1 MFVLKIKEPLKKI
14 TEDEKNRKLIL
25 PVLLA
30 SIVFVCVLIA
40 VFYFAG
46 TKSGGRDKNAVSER
60 REPNKGISDEGVTVK
75 NNDESS
81 QDKSENNS
89 IEESRKKADMVIIKD
104 ENKNSGEKDTKKS
117 ENNGVSGESGSLKDG
132 EKDSSGKTESGD
144 KEKENEPPDVL
155 KIINDLRDKTMA
167 KVKGYIN
174 EDISPLSVEITA
186 EDNIAL
192 REKLMKY
199 DLYVD
204 ILKADNEKDREL
216 IEKVNTY
223 DRDEVKDFSY

>member
-1 MFVLKIKEPLKKI
+1 MLKFKEPLKKI

-30 SIVFVCVLIA
+30 SIVIVCVLIA

-46 TKSGGRDKNAVSER
+46 TKSSVKNKNAVSGR
-60 REPNKGISDEGVTVK
+60 REPNKGISDNGVTVK
-75 NNDESS
+75 NNDKEN
-81 QDKSENNS
+81 KSESDDNS

-104 ENKNSGEKDTKKS
+104 KDKNGGEKSTKNNKNSG
-117 ENNGVSGESGSLKDG
+117 VSGDNNSSN
-132 EKDSSGKTESGD
+132 KDSKDNSGD
-144 KEKENEPPDVL
+144 SESEDKKNETPDVL

-199 DLYVD
+199 GLYVD
-204 ILKADNEKDREL
+204 VLEADNEKDKEL
-216 IEKVNTY
+216 IEKINTY

>member
-1 MFVLKIKEPLKKI
+1 MLTIKEPLKKI

-30 SIVFVCVLIA
+30 SIVLVCVLIA

-46 TKSGGRDKNAVSER
+46 TKSSGRDKNAVSGR
-60 REPNKGISDEGVTVK
+60 REPNKGISDEGPLVK
-75 NNDESS
+75 NNDEDS
-81 QDKSENNS
+81 QSKSENNS

-104 ENKNSGEKDTKKS
+104 KNKNSGEDDTKKS
-117 ENNGVSGESGSLKDG
+117 ENSGVSGERGSLKDG

-199 DLYVD
+199 GLYVD
-204 ILKADNEKDREL
+204 VLEADNEKDREL

>member
-1 MFVLKIKEPLKKI
+1 MKIKEPLKKI

-25 PVLLA
+25 PVLLV
-30 SIVFVCVLIA
+30 SILFVCGLIA

-46 TKSGGRDKNAVSER
+46 TKSSGGNKNAVSGR
-60 REPNKGISDEGVTVK
+60 REPNNGISDEGVTVK
-75 NNDESS
+75 NNGEDS
-81 QDKSENNS
+81 QSKSNDNS
-89 IEESRKKADMVIIKD
+89 VEESRKKADMVIIKD
-104 ENKNSGEKDTKKS
+104 KDKNGGEKSTKNNENSDVSVDNNSSNKDSKDNSGNSESEDKK
-117 ENNGVSGESGSLKDG
+117 
-132 EKDSSGKTESGD
+132 
-144 KEKENEPPDVL
+144 NETPDVL

-199 DLYVD
+199 GLYVNV
-204 ILKADNEKDREL
+204 LEADNKKDREL
-216 IEKVNTY
+216 IEKINTY

>member
-25 PVLLA
+25 PVLLV
-30 SIVFVCVLIA
+30 SILFVCVLIA

-46 TKSGGRDKNAVSER
+46 TKSSDGNKNAVSGR

-75 NNDESS
+75 NNGEDS
-81 QDKSENNS
+81 QSKSNDNS
-89 IEESRKKADMVIIKD
+89 VEESRKKADMVIIKYKD
-104 ENKNSGEKDTKKS
+104 KNGGEKSTKNNENSDVSVDNNSSNKDSKDNSGNSEPEDKK
-117 ENNGVSGESGSLKDG
+117 
-132 EKDSSGKTESGD
+132 
-144 KEKENEPPDVL
+144 NETPDVL

-199 DLYVD
+199 GLYVNV
-204 ILKADNEKDREL
+204 LEADNKKDREL
-216 IEKVNTY
+216 IEKINTY

>member
-1 MFVLKIKEPLKKI
+1 MLTIKEPLKKI

-30 SIVFVCVLIA
+30 SIVLVCVLIA

-46 TKSGGRDKNAVSER
+46 TKSNSRDKNAVSGR
-60 REPNKGISDEGVTVK
+60 REPNKGISDEGSLIK
-75 NNDESS
+75 NNDEDS
-81 QDKSENNS
+81 QSKSEDNS
-89 IEESRKKADMVIIKD
+89 IEESRKKTDMVIIKD
-104 ENKNSGEKDTKKS
+104 KDKNGGEKSTKNNENSDVSREKDSLKSGEKD
-117 ENNGVSGESGSLKDG
+117 NSGE
-132 EKDSSGKTESGD
+132 TEQGD
-144 KEKENEPPDVL
+144 KENETPDVL
-155 KIINDLRDKTMA
+155 KIINDLREKTMA

-199 DLYVD
+199 GLYVD
-204 ILKADNEKDREL
+204 VLKADNEKDREL

-223 DRDEVKDFSY
+223 DRDEVKDFYY

>member
-25 PVLLA
+25 PVLLV
-30 SIVFVCVLIA
+30 SILFVCVLIA

-46 TKSGGRDKNAVSER
+46 TKSSDGNKNAVSGR
-60 REPNKGISDEGVTVK
+60 REPNNGISDEGVTVK
-75 NNDESS
+75 NNGEDS
-81 QDKSENNS
+81 QSKSNDNS
-89 IEESRKKADMVIIKD
+89 VEESRKKADMVIIKD
-104 ENKNSGEKDTKKS
+104 KDKN
-117 ENNGVSGESGSLKDG
+117 DG
-132 EKDSSGKTESGD
+132 EKSTKNNENSDVSVDNNSSNKDSKDNSGNSEPED
-144 KEKENEPPDVL
+144 KKNETPDVL

-199 DLYVD
+199 GLYVNV
-204 ILKADNEKDREL
+204 LEADNKKDREL
-216 IEKVNTY
+216 IEKINTY

>member
-1 MFVLKIKEPLKKI
+1 MLTIKEPLKKI

-30 SIVFVCVLIA
+30 SIVLVCVLIA

-46 TKSGGRDKNAVSER
+46 TKSSTRDKNAVSGR
-60 REPNKGISDEGVTVK
+60 REPNKDISDEGLTIK
-75 NNDESS
+75 NNDKKN
-81 QDKSENNS
+81 KSKSDDDS

-104 ENKNSGEKDTKKS
+104 KDKNGGEEGTKNS
-117 ENNGVSGESGSLKDG
+117 ENSDISGDNNSLN
-132 EKDSSGKTESGD
+132 KDSKDNSGGSESGD
-144 KEKENEPPDVL
+144 KENETPDVL

-199 DLYVD
+199 GLYVD
-204 ILKADNEKDREL
+204 VLEADNEKDREL

>member
-25 PVLLA
+25 PVLLV
-30 SIVFVCVLIA
+30 SILFVCVLIA

-46 TKSGGRDKNAVSER
+46 TKSSDGNKNAVSGR
-60 REPNKGISDEGVTVK
+60 REPNNGISDEGVTVK
-75 NNDESS
+75 NNGEDS
-81 QDKSENNS
+81 QSKSNDNS
-89 IEESRKKADMVIIKD
+89 VEESRKKADMVIIKD
-104 ENKNSGEKDTKKS
+104 KDKNGGEKSTKNNENSDVSVDNNSSNKDSKDNSGNSEPEDKK
-117 ENNGVSGESGSLKDG
+117 
-132 EKDSSGKTESGD
+132 
-144 KEKENEPPDVL
+144 NETPDVL

-199 DLYVD
+199 GLYVNV
-204 ILKADNEKDREL
+204 LEADNKKDREL
-216 IEKVNTY
+216 IEKINTY

>member
-1 MFVLKIKEPLKKI
+1 MLTVKEPLKKI

-30 SIVFVCVLIA
+30 SIVLVCVLIA
-40 VFYFAG
+40 VFFLSG
-46 TKSGGRDKNAVSER
+46 TKSSGRDKNAASGR
-60 REPNKGISDEGVTVK
+60 REPNKGISDEGVTIK
-75 NNDESS
+75 NNDKENES
-81 QDKSENNS
+81 KSDDNS

-104 ENKNSGEKDTKKS
+104 KDKNGGEEDTKKS
-117 ENNGVSGESGSLKDG
+117 ENSGISGE
-132 EKDSSGKTESGD
+132 ED

-199 DLYVD
+199 GLYVD
-204 ILKADNEKDREL
+204 VLEADNEKDREL

>member
-1 MFVLKIKEPLKKI
+1 MLKIKEPLKKI

-30 SIVFVCVLIA
+30 SILIVCVLIA

-46 TKSGGRDKNAVSER
+46 TKSSTRDKNAVSER
-60 REPNKGISDEGVTVK
+60 REPNKGISDEGLTIK
-75 NNDESS
+75 NNDKKN
-81 QDKSENNS
+81 KSKSDDDS

-104 ENKNSGEKDTKKS
+104 KDKNGGEEDTKKS
-117 ENNGVSGESGSLKDG
+117 ENNGVNGERGSLKDG
-132 EKDSSGKTESGD
+132 EKDSSGETESGD

-155 KIINDLRDKTMA
+155 KIINDLREKTMA

-186 EDNIAL
+186 EDNITL

-199 DLYVD
+199 GLYVD
-204 ILKADNEKDREL
+204 VLKADNEKDREL

>member
-1 MFVLKIKEPLKKI
+1 MKIKEPLKKI

-25 PVLLA
+25 PVLLV
-30 SIVFVCVLIA
+30 SILFVCVLIA

-46 TKSGGRDKNAVSER
+46 TKSSDGNKNAVSGR
-60 REPNKGISDEGVTVK
+60 REPNNGISDEGVTVK
-75 NNDESS
+75 NNGEDS
-81 QDKSENNS
+81 QSKSNDNS
-89 IEESRKKADMVIIKD
+89 VEESRKKADMVIIKD
-104 ENKNSGEKDTKKS
+104 KDKNGGEKSTKNNENSDVSVDNNSSNKDSKDNSGNSESEDKK
-117 ENNGVSGESGSLKDG
+117 
-132 EKDSSGKTESGD
+132 
-144 KEKENEPPDVL
+144 NETPDVL

-199 DLYVD
+199 GLYVNV
-204 ILKADNEKDREL
+204 LEADNKKDREL
-216 IEKVNTY
+216 IEKINTY

>member
-1 MFVLKIKEPLKKI
+1 MKIKEPLKKI

-25 PVLLA
+25 PVLLV
-30 SIVFVCVLIA
+30 SILFVCVLIA

-46 TKSGGRDKNAVSER
+46 TKSSDGNKNAVSGR
-60 REPNKGISDEGVTVK
+60 REPNNGISDEGVTVK
-75 NNDESS
+75 NNGEDS
-81 QDKSENNS
+81 QSKSNDNS
-89 IEESRKKADMVIIKD
+89 VEESRKKADMVIIKD
-104 ENKNSGEKDTKKS
+104 KDKNGGEKSTKNNENSDVSVDNNSSNKDSKDNSGNSEPEDKK
-117 ENNGVSGESGSLKDG
+117 
-132 EKDSSGKTESGD
+132 
-144 KEKENEPPDVL
+144 NETPDVL

-199 DLYVD
+199 GLYVNV
-204 ILKADNEKDREL
+204 LEADNKKDREL
-216 IEKVNTY
+216 IEKINTY

>member
-1 MFVLKIKEPLKKI
+1 MKIKEPLKKI

-25 PVLLA
+25 PVLLV
-30 SIVFVCVLIA
+30 SILFVCVLIA

-46 TKSGGRDKNAVSER
+46 TKSSDGNKNAVSGR
-60 REPNKGISDEGVTVK
+60 REPNNGISDEGVTVK
-75 NNDESS
+75 NNGEDS
-81 QDKSENNS
+81 QSKSNDNS
-89 IEESRKKADMVIIKD
+89 VEESRKKADMVIIKYKD
-104 ENKNSGEKDTKKS
+104 KNGGEKSTKNNENSDVSVDNNSSNKDSKDNSGNSEPEDKK
-117 ENNGVSGESGSLKDG
+117 
-132 EKDSSGKTESGD
+132 
-144 KEKENEPPDVL
+144 NETPDVL

-199 DLYVD
+199 GLYVNV
-204 ILKADNEKDREL
+204 LEADNKKDREL
-216 IEKVNTY
+216 IEKINTY

>member
-1 MFVLKIKEPLKKI
+1 MKIKEPLKKI

-25 PVLLA
+25 PVLLV
-30 SIVFVCVLIA
+30 SILFACVLIA

-46 TKSGGRDKNAVSER
+46 TKSSDGNKNAVSGR
-60 REPNKGISDEGVTVK
+60 REPNNGISDEGVTVK
-75 NNDESS
+75 NNGEDS
-81 QDKSENNS
+81 QSKSNDNS
-89 IEESRKKADMVIIKD
+89 VEESRKKADMVIIKD
-104 ENKNSGEKDTKKS
+104 KDKNGGEKSTKNNENSDVSVDNNSSNKDSKDNSGNSEPEDKK
-117 ENNGVSGESGSLKDG
+117 
-132 EKDSSGKTESGD
+132 
-144 KEKENEPPDVL
+144 NETPDVL

-199 DLYVD
+199 GLYVNV
-204 ILKADNEKDREL
+204 LEADNKKDREL
-216 IEKVNTY
+216 IEKINTY

>member
-1 MFVLKIKEPLKKI
+1 MKIKEPLKKI

-25 PVLLA
+25 PVLLV
-30 SIVFVCVLIA
+30 SILFVCVLIA

-46 TKSGGRDKNAVSER
+46 TKSSDGNKNAVSGR

-75 NNDESS
+75 NNGEDS
-81 QDKSENNS
+81 QSKSNDNS
-89 IEESRKKADMVIIKD
+89 VEESRKKADMVIIKYKD
-104 ENKNSGEKDTKKS
+104 KNGGEKSTKNNENSDVSVDNNSSNKDSKDNSGNSEPEDKK
-117 ENNGVSGESGSLKDG
+117 
-132 EKDSSGKTESGD
+132 
-144 KEKENEPPDVL
+144 NETPDVL

-199 DLYVD
+199 GLYVNV
-204 ILKADNEKDREL
+204 LEADNKKDREL
-216 IEKVNTY
+216 IEKINTY

>member
-1 MFVLKIKEPLKKI
+1 MKIKEPLKKI

-25 PVLLA
+25 PVLLV
-30 SIVFVCVLIA
+30 SILFVCVLIA

-46 TKSGGRDKNAVSER
+46 TKSSDGNKNAVSGR
-60 REPNKGISDEGVTVK
+60 REPNNGISDEGVTVK
-75 NNDESS
+75 NNGEDS
-81 QDKSENNS
+81 QSKSNDNS
-89 IEESRKKADMVIIKD
+89 VEESRKKADMVIIKD
-104 ENKNSGEKDTKKS
+104 KDKNGGEKSTKNNENSDVSVDNNSSNKDSKDNSGNSEPEDKK
-117 ENNGVSGESGSLKDG
+117 
-132 EKDSSGKTESGD
+132 
-144 KEKENEPPDVL
+144 NETPDVL

-199 DLYVD
+199 GLYINV
-204 ILKADNEKDREL
+204 LEADNKKDREL
-216 IEKVNTY
+216 IEKINTY

>member
-1 MFVLKIKEPLKKI
+1 MTIKEPLKKI

-30 SIVFVCVLIA
+30 SIVLVCVLIS

-46 TKSGGRDKNAVSER
+46 TKSSGRDKNAVNGR
-60 REPNKGISDEGVTVK
+60 REPNKCISDEGVTVK
-75 NNDESS
+75 NNDEDS
-81 QDKSENNS
+81 QSKSEDNS
-89 IEESRKKADMVIIKD
+89 IEESREKADMVIIKD
-104 ENKNSGEKDTKKS
+104 KKSGEEDTKNSENSDISGEKNSLKSDDKDNSGEI
-117 ENNGVSGESGSLKDG
+117 
-132 EKDSSGKTESGD
+132 ESGD
-144 KEKENEPPDVL
+144 KENETPDVL

-199 DLYVD
+199 GLYVD
-204 ILKADNEKDREL
+204 VLEADNEKDREL
-216 IEKVNTY
+216 IEKINTY
-223 DRDEVKDFSY
+223 DREEVKDFSY

>member
-25 PVLLA
+25 PVLLV
-30 SIVFVCVLIA
+30 SILFVCVLIA

-46 TKSGGRDKNAVSER
+46 TKSSDGNKNAVSGR
-60 REPNKGISDEGVTVK
+60 REPNNGISDEGVTVK
-75 NNDESS
+75 NNGEDS
-81 QDKSENNS
+81 QSKSNDNS
-89 IEESRKKADMVIIKD
+89 VEESRKKADMVIIKD
-104 ENKNSGEKDTKKS
+104 KDKNGGEKSTKNNENSDVSVDNNSSNKDSKDNSGNSESEDKK
-117 ENNGVSGESGSLKDG
+117 
-132 EKDSSGKTESGD
+132 
-144 KEKENEPPDVL
+144 NETPDVL

-199 DLYVD
+199 GLYVNV
-204 ILKADNEKDREL
+204 LEADNKKDREL
-216 IEKVNTY
+216 IEKINTY

>member
-1 MFVLKIKEPLKKI
+1 MFVLTIKEPLKKI

-30 SIVFVCVLIA
+30 SIILVCVLIA

-46 TKSGGRDKNAVSER
+46 TKSSGRDKNAVSGR
-60 REPNKGISDEGVTVK
+60 REPNKGISDEGSLVK
-75 NNDESS
+75 NNEEDS
-81 QDKSENNS
+81 QSKSENNS

-104 ENKNSGEKDTKKS
+104 KNKNSGEKSIKNN
-117 ENNGVSGESGSLKDG
+117 ENSDVSG
-132 EKDSSGKTESGD
+132 EKDSLKSGEKDNSGETEQGD
-144 KEKENEPPDVL
+144 KENETPDVL
-155 KIINDLRDKTMA
+155 KIINDLREKAMA

-199 DLYVD
+199 GLYVD
-204 ILKADNEKDREL
+204 ILKADNEKDKEL

>member
-1 MFVLKIKEPLKKI
+1 MLTIKEPLKKI

-30 SIVFVCVLIA
+30 SIVLVCVLIA

-46 TKSGGRDKNAVSER
+46 TKSSGRDKNAVSGR
-60 REPNKGISDEGVTVK
+60 REPNKGISDEGVTIK
-75 NNDESS
+75 NNDKENES
-81 QDKSENNS
+81 KSDDNS

-104 ENKNSGEKDTKKS
+104 KDKNGGEEDTKKS
-117 ENNGVSGESGSLKDG
+117 ENSGISGEEDKESDDKDNSG
-132 EKDSSGKTESGD
+132 EIEPGD

-199 DLYVD
+199 GLYVD
-204 ILKADNEKDREL
+204 VLEADNEKDREL

>member
-1 MFVLKIKEPLKKI
+1 MFVLTIKEPLKKI

-30 SIVFVCVLIA
+30 SIILVCVLIA

-46 TKSGGRDKNAVSER
+46 TKSSGRDKNAVSGR
-60 REPNKGISDEGVTVK
+60 REPNKGISDEGSLVK
-75 NNDESS
+75 NNEEDS
-81 QDKSENNS
+81 QSKSENNS

-104 ENKNSGEKDTKKS
+104 KNKNSGEKSIKNN
-117 ENNGVSGESGSLKDG
+117 ENSDVSG
-132 EKDSSGKTESGD
+132 EKDSLKSGEKDNSGETEQGD
-144 KEKENEPPDVL
+144 KENETPDVL
-155 KIINDLRDKTMA
+155 KIINDLREKTMA

-199 DLYVD
+199 GLYVD
-204 ILKADNEKDREL
+204 VLKADNEKDREL

-223 DRDEVKDFSY
+223 DRDEVKDFYY

>member
-1 MFVLKIKEPLKKI
+1 MLKFKEPLKKI

-30 SIVFVCVLIA
+30 SIVIVCVLIA

-46 TKSGGRDKNAVSER
+46 TKSSVKNKNAVSGR
-60 REPNKGISDEGVTVK
+60 REPNKGISDNGVTVK
-75 NNDESS
+75 NNDKEN
-81 QDKSENNS
+81 KSESDDNS

-104 ENKNSGEKDTKKS
+104 KDKNGGEKSTKNNKNSGISGD
-117 ENNGVSGESGSLKDG
+117 NNSSN
-132 EKDSSGKTESGD
+132 KDSKDNSGD
-144 KEKENEPPDVL
+144 SESEDKKNETPDVL

-199 DLYVD
+199 GLYVD
-204 ILKADNEKDREL
+204 VLEADNEKDKEL
-216 IEKVNTY
+216 IEKINTY

>member
-1 MFVLKIKEPLKKI
+1 MKIKEPLKKI

-30 SIVFVCVLIA
+30 SILIVCVLIA

-46 TKSGGRDKNAVSER
+46 TKSSDENKNAASGR

-75 NNDESS
+75 NNDKEN
-81 QDKSENNS
+81 KSKSNDNS
-89 IEESRKKADMVIIKD
+89 VEESRKKADMVIIKD
-104 ENKNSGEKDTKKS
+104 KSGGEKDTKNS
-117 ENNGVSGESGSLKDG
+117 DISG
-132 EKDSSGKTESGD
+132 EKDSSKNGEKDNSGEIESGD
-144 KEKENEPPDVL
+144 KENEPPDVL
-155 KIINDLRDKTMA
+155 KIINDLRDKTTA

-199 DLYVD
+199 GLYVD
-204 ILKADNEKDREL
+204 VLKADNEKDREL
-216 IEKVNTY
+216 IEKINTY
-223 DRDEVKDFSY
+223 DREEVRDFSY

>member
-1 MFVLKIKEPLKKI
+1 MLKFKEPLKKI

-30 SIVFVCVLIA
+30 SIVLVCVLIA

-46 TKSGGRDKNAVSER
+46 TKSSVKNKNAVSGR
-60 REPNKGISDEGVTVK
+60 REPNNGISDEGVTAKNNSK
-75 NNDESS
+75 NNDENPK
-81 QDKSENNS
+81 DKSKDNS
-89 IEESRKKADMVIIKD
+89 IEESRKKANMVIIKD
-104 ENKNSGEKDTKKS
+104 KDKNGGEKSTKNNENSDVSVDNNSSNKDSKDNSGNSESEDKK
-117 ENNGVSGESGSLKDG
+117 
-132 EKDSSGKTESGD
+132 
-144 KEKENEPPDVL
+144 NETPDVL

-199 DLYVD
+199 GLYVD
-204 ILKADNEKDREL
+204 VLEADNEKDREL
-216 IEKVNTY
+216 IEKINTY

>member
-25 PVLLA
+25 PVLLV
-30 SIVFVCVLIA
+30 SILFVCVLIA

-46 TKSGGRDKNAVSER
+46 TKSSDGNKNAVSGR
-60 REPNKGISDEGVTVK
+60 REPNNGISDEGVTVK
-75 NNDESS
+75 NNGEDS
-81 QDKSENNS
+81 QSKSNDNS
-89 IEESRKKADMVIIKD
+89 VEESRKKADMVIIKD
-104 ENKNSGEKDTKKS
+104 KDKSGGEKSTKNNENSDVSVDNNSSNKDSKDNSGNSEPEDKK
-117 ENNGVSGESGSLKDG
+117 
-132 EKDSSGKTESGD
+132 
-144 KEKENEPPDVL
+144 NETPDVL

-199 DLYVD
+199 GLYVNV
-204 ILKADNEKDREL
+204 LEADNKKDREL
-216 IEKVNTY
+216 IEKINTY

>member
-25 PVLLA
+25 PVLLV
-30 SIVFVCVLIA
+30 SILFVCVLIA

-46 TKSGGRDKNAVSER
+46 TKSSGGNKNAVSGR
-60 REPNKGISDEGVTVK
+60 REPNNGISDEGVTVK
-75 NNDESS
+75 NNGEDS
-81 QDKSENNS
+81 QSKSNDNS
-89 IEESRKKADMVIIKD
+89 VEESRKKADMVIIKD
-104 ENKNSGEKDTKKS
+104 KDKNGGEKSTKNNENSDVSVDNNSSNKDSKDNSGNSESEDKK
-117 ENNGVSGESGSLKDG
+117 
-132 EKDSSGKTESGD
+132 
-144 KEKENEPPDVL
+144 NETPDVL

-199 DLYVD
+199 GLYVNV
-204 ILKADNEKDREL
+204 LEADNKKDREL
-216 IEKVNTY
+216 IEKINTY

>member
-1 MFVLKIKEPLKKI
+1 MKIKEPLKKI

-30 SIVFVCVLIA
+30 SIVFICVLIA

-46 TKSGGRDKNAVSER
+46 TKSSGRDKKAVSGRKEL
-60 REPNKGISDEGVTVK
+60 NKGISDEGVAIK
-75 NNDESS
+75 NNDEDS
-81 QDKSENNS
+81 QGKSKDNS

-104 ENKNSGEKDTKKS
+104 KNGGEEDTKNSENSDISGEKDSLKS
-117 ENNGVSGESGSLKDG
+117 DDKDNSGEI
-132 EKDSSGKTESGD
+132 ESGD

-199 DLYVD
+199 GLYVD
-204 ILKADNEKDREL
+204 VLEADNEKDREL

>member
-1 MFVLKIKEPLKKI
+1 MKIKEPLKKI

-30 SIVFVCVLIA
+30 SIVLVCVLIA

-46 TKSGGRDKNAVSER
+46 TKSSVKNKNAVSGR
-60 REPNKGISDEGVTVK
+60 REPNNGISDEGVTVK
-75 NNDESS
+75 NNGEDS
-81 QDKSENNS
+81 QSKSNDNS
-89 IEESRKKADMVIIKD
+89 VEESRKKADMVIIKD
-104 ENKNSGEKDTKKS
+104 KDKNGGEKSTKNNENSDVSVDNNSSNKDSKDNSGNSESEDKK
-117 ENNGVSGESGSLKDG
+117 
-132 EKDSSGKTESGD
+132 
-144 KEKENEPPDVL
+144 NETPDVL
-155 KIINDLRDKTMA
+155 KIINDLRNKTMA

-199 DLYVD
+199 GLYVD
-204 ILKADNEKDREL
+204 VLEADNEKDKEL

>member
-1 MFVLKIKEPLKKI
+1 MKIKEPLKKI

-30 SIVFVCVLIA
+30 SIVLVCVLIA

-46 TKSGGRDKNAVSER
+46 TKSSGRDKNTVNGR
-60 REPNKGISDEGVTVK
+60 REPNKGISSKGVDTK
-75 NNDESS
+75 NDNEY
-81 QDKSENNS
+81 NNEKPKDDS
-89 IEESRKKADMVIIKD
+89 IEESRKNADMVIIKD
-104 ENKNSGEKDTKKS
+104 KKSGEEDKESD
-117 ENNGVSGESGSLKDG
+117 ENSGVSGEKNSLKSDNKANNG
-132 EKDSSGKTESGD
+132 DSESEETKDET
-144 KEKENEPPDVL
+144 PDVL

-199 DLYVD
+199 GLYVD
-204 ILKADNEKDREL
+204 VLEADNEKDREL
-216 IEKVNTY
+216 IEKINTY
-223 DRDEVKDFSY
+223 DREEVKDFFY

>member
-1 MFVLKIKEPLKKI
+1 MLTIKEPLKKI

-30 SIVFVCVLIA
+30 SIILVCVLIA

-46 TKSGGRDKNAVSER
+46 TKSSGRDKNAVSGR
-60 REPNKGISDEGVTVK
+60 REPNKGISDEGSLVK
-75 NNDESS
+75 NNEEDS
-81 QDKSENNS
+81 QSKSENNS

-104 ENKNSGEKDTKKS
+104 KNKNSGEKSIKNN
-117 ENNGVSGESGSLKDG
+117 ENSDVSG
-132 EKDSSGKTESGD
+132 EKDSLKSGEKDNSGETEQGD
-144 KEKENEPPDVL
+144 KENETPDVL
-155 KIINDLRDKTMA
+155 KIINDLREKAMA

-199 DLYVD
+199 GLYVD
-204 ILKADNEKDREL
+204 ILKADNEKDKEL

>member
-1 MFVLKIKEPLKKI
+1 MKIKEPLKKI

-25 PVLLA
+25 PVLLV
-30 SIVFVCVLIA
+30 SILFVCVLIA

-46 TKSGGRDKNAVSER
+46 TKSSDGNKNAVSGR

-75 NNDESS
+75 NNGEDS
-81 QDKSENNS
+81 QSKSNDNS
-89 IEESRKKADMVIIKD
+89 VEESRKKADMVIIKD
-104 ENKNSGEKDTKKS
+104 KDKNGGEKSTKNNENSDVSVDNNSSNKDSKDNSGNSEPEDKK
-117 ENNGVSGESGSLKDG
+117 
-132 EKDSSGKTESGD
+132 
-144 KEKENEPPDVL
+144 NETPDVL

-199 DLYVD
+199 GLYVD
-204 ILKADNEKDREL
+204 VLEADNEKDKEL

>member
-25 PVLLA
+25 PVLLV
-30 SIVFVCVLIA
+30 SILFVCVLIA

-46 TKSGGRDKNAVSER
+46 TKSSDGNKNAVSGQ
-60 REPNKGISDEGVTVK
+60 REPNNGISDEGVTVK
-75 NNDESS
+75 NNGEDS
-81 QDKSENNS
+81 QSKSNDNS
-89 IEESRKKADMVIIKD
+89 VEESRKKADMVIIKD
-104 ENKNSGEKDTKKS
+104 KDKNGGEKSTKNNENSDVSVDNNSSNKDSKDNSGNSEPEDKK
-117 ENNGVSGESGSLKDG
+117 
-132 EKDSSGKTESGD
+132 
-144 KEKENEPPDVL
+144 NETPDVL

-199 DLYVD
+199 GLYVNV
-204 ILKADNEKDREL
+204 LEADNKKDREL
-216 IEKVNTY
+216 IEKINTY

>member
-25 PVLLA
+25 PVLLV
-30 SIVFVCVLIA
+30 SILFVCVLIA

-46 TKSGGRDKNAVSER
+46 TKSSDGNKNAVSGR
-60 REPNKGISDEGVTVK
+60 REPNNGISDEGVTVK
-75 NNDESS
+75 NNGEDS
-81 QDKSENNS
+81 QSKSNDNS
-89 IEESRKKADMVIIKD
+89 VEESRKKADMVIIKD
-104 ENKNSGEKDTKKS
+104 KNGGKKSTKNNENSDVSGDNNSSNKDSKDNSGNSESEDKK
-117 ENNGVSGESGSLKDG
+117 
-132 EKDSSGKTESGD
+132 
-144 KEKENEPPDVL
+144 NETPDVL
-155 KIINDLRDKTMA
+155 KIINDLRNKTMA

-199 DLYVD
+199 GLYVD
-204 ILKADNEKDREL
+204 VLEADNEKDKEL

>member
-1 MFVLKIKEPLKKI
+1 MSALKINEPLKKI

-30 SIVFVCVLIA
+30 SIVLVCVLIA

-46 TKSGGRDKNAVSER
+46 TKSSGRDKNAVSGR
-60 REPNKGISDEGVTVK
+60 REPNKGISDEGSLIK
-75 NNDESS
+75 NNDEDS
-81 QDKSENNS
+81 QSKSENNS

-104 ENKNSGEKDTKKS
+104 KDKNGGEKSTKNNENSDVSREKDSLKSGEKD
-117 ENNGVSGESGSLKDG
+117 NSGE
-132 EKDSSGKTESGD
+132 TEQGD
-144 KEKENEPPDVL
+144 KENETLDVL
-155 KIINDLRDKTMA
+155 KIINDLREKTMA

-199 DLYVD
+199 GLYVD
-204 ILKADNEKDREL
+204 VLEADNEKDREL

>member
-1 MFVLKIKEPLKKI
+1 MLTIKEPLKKI

-30 SIVFVCVLIA
+30 SIVLVCVLIA

-46 TKSGGRDKNAVSER
+46 TKSSTRDKNAVSGR
-60 REPNKGISDEGVTVK
+60 REPNNGVSDEGVTIK
-75 NNDESS
+75 NNDEDS
-81 QDKSENNS
+81 QSKSNDNS
-89 IEESRKKADMVIIKD
+89 IEESRKKVDMVIIKD
-104 ENKNSGEKDTKKS
+104 KDKNSGEEDTKKS
-117 ENNGVSGESGSLKDG
+117 ENSGISGEEDKESDDKDNSG
-132 EKDSSGKTESGD
+132 EIESGD

-199 DLYVD
+199 GLYVD
-204 ILKADNEKDREL
+204 VLEADNEKDREL

>member
-1 MFVLKIKEPLKKI
+1 MLKFKEPLKKI

-30 SIVFVCVLIA
+30 SIVLVCVLIA

-46 TKSGGRDKNAVSER
+46 TKSSTRDKNAVSGR
-60 REPNKGISDEGVTVK
+60 REPNKGISDEGVTGK
-75 NNDESS
+75 NNDKENES
-81 QDKSENNS
+81 KSNDNS

-104 ENKNSGEKDTKKS
+104 KDKNSGEEDTKKS
-117 ENNGVSGESGSLKDG
+117 ENSGISGEEDKESDDKDNSG
-132 EKDSSGKTESGD
+132 EIESGD

-199 DLYVD
+199 GLYVD
-204 ILKADNEKDREL
+204 VLEADNEKDREL

>member
-1 MFVLKIKEPLKKI
+1 MLTVKEPLKKI

-30 SIVFVCVLIA
+30 SIVLVCVLIA
-40 VFYFAG
+40 IFYLSG
-46 TKSGGRDKNAVSER
+46 TKSGSRDKNTVSGR

-75 NNDESS
+75 NNDKENES
-81 QDKSENNS
+81 KSENNS

-104 ENKNSGEKDTKKS
+104 KDKNGGEEDAKKS
-117 ENNGVSGESGSLKDG
+117 ENNGVSGESGSLKESKKDG
-132 EKDSSGKTESGD
+132 SGEIESGD
-144 KEKENEPPDVL
+144 TEKENEPPDVL

-199 DLYVD
+199 GLYVD